1 MGVGSRAVAELALL
15 IEQMLRER
23 GAWCVHLDR
32 ESTERKRAPRILACY
47 EGRFVAIEVKA
58 PRGPGPTR
66 TQRLELESLDRAG
79 AITLVARSVCEVEA
93 VLEDLDRNPPEVL
106 AVERLIA

>member
-1 MGVGSRAVAELALL
+1 MGMGSRAVAELVLA
-15 IEQMLRER
+15 IGHMLRRR
-23 GAWCVHLDR
+23 GAWCIYMDGT
-32 ESTERKRAPRILACY
+32 SARKGAPRILACY
-47 EGRFVAIEVKA
+47 DGRFLAIEVKA

-79 AITLVARSVCEVEA
+79 AITMVARSVCEVEA

-106 AVERLIA
+106 ALERMIA

>member
-1 MGVGSRAVAELALL
+1 MGAGSRTVAELVLA
-15 IEQMLRER
+15 IGNMLRQR
-23 GAWCVHLDR
+23 GAWCIHVDS
-32 ESTERKRAPRILACY
+32 ECTERKGAPRVLACY

-79 AITLVARSVCEVEA
+79 AITMVARSVCEVEA
-93 VLEDLDRNPPEVL
+93 VLEDLDRNPPEML
-106 AVERLIA
+106 AIERMIA

>member
-1 MGVGSRAVAELALL
+1 
-15 IEQMLRER
+15 MLRR
-23 GAWCVHLDR
+23 RSAWFIHVDPDAAA
-32 ESTERKRAPRILACY
+32 RKGAPRLLACY
-47 EGRFVAIEVKA
+47 AGRFVAIEVKA

-93 VLEDLDRNPPEVL
+93 VLEDLDRNPPERL
-106 AVERLIA
+106 ALERMIA

>member
-1 MGVGSRAVAELALL
+1 MGSRTVAELVLS
-15 IEQMLRER
+15 IGHMLRRR
-23 GAWCVHLDR
+23 GAWCIYLDG
-32 ESTERKRAPRILACY
+32 ETSVRKGAPRILACY

-66 TQRLELESLDRAG
+66 TQRLELESLDRAR

-93 VLEDLDRNPPEVL
+93 VLEDLDRNPPEML
-106 AVERLIA
+106 ALERMIA